1 MTPGFAL
8 ESPRGGTSLRHM
20 ADTRSK
26 RIIIVD
32 DEPDVTELV
41 SYQLRAKGY
50 AVEVLN
56 NPTQSIARIRSFQ
69 PDLVILDV
77 MMPEITGIQIC
88 RMLRADPKTKTLP
101 VVFLTARAEEADR
114 VLGLEVGGDDYI
126 CKPFSVKELALRVQG
141 LLRRLSPADEGQ
153 PRRLEI
159 GTIVL
164 DSERH
169 EVTIKG
175 LPIELTATEFR
186 LLRLLMERKGRV
198 QTREHLLLNVW
209 NYETE
214 IETRTVD
221 THIRRLR
228 EKLGDQADLIETLR
242 GVGYRMIDP
251 QNPA

>member
-1 MTPGFAL
+1 
-8 ESPRGGTSLRHM
+8 M

-26 RIIIVD
+26 RILIVD

-41 SYQLRAKGY
+41 SYQLRTKGY
-50 AVEVLN
+50 TVETLN
-56 NPTQSIARIRSFQ
+56 NPTQSIARIRTFQ
-69 PDLVILDV
+69 PDLIILDV
-77 MMPEITGIQIC
+77 MMPEISGIQIC

-114 VLGLEVGGDDYI
+114 VLGLEVGGDDYV
-126 CKPFSVKELALRVQG
+126 CKPFSVKELVLRVQG
-141 LLRRLSPADEGQ
+141 LLRRLSPAEEGA
-153 PRRLEI
+153 PKRLEI
-159 GTIVL
+159 GSIVL

-169 EVTIKG
+169 EATLKG
-175 LPIELTATEFR
+175 TPIELTATEFR

-242 GVGYRMIDP
+242 GVGYRMIDSP
-251 QNPA
+251 SSA

>member
-1 MTPGFAL
+1 
-8 ESPRGGTSLRHM
+8 M

-26 RIIIVD
+26 RILIVD

-41 SYQLRAKGY
+41 GYQLRAKGY
-50 AVEVLN
+50 VVETLN
-56 NPTQSIARIRSFQ
+56 NPTQSIATIRSFQ
-69 PDLVILDV
+69 PDLIILDV
-77 MMPEITGIQIC
+77 MMPDISGIQIC
-88 RMLRADPKTKTLP
+88 RMLRADPKTRATP

-126 CKPFSVKELALRVQG
+126 CKPFSVKELTLRVQG
-141 LLRRLSPADEGQ
+141 LLRRISTPDDEQ
-153 PRRLEI
+153 PKRVEI

-164 DSERH
+164 DGERH
-169 EVTIKG
+169 EVTNKG
-175 LPIELTATEFR
+175 VPIELTATEFR
-186 LLRLLMERKGRV
+186 LLRLLMERRGRV

-242 GVGYRMIDP
+242 GVGYRMV
-251 QNPA
+251 NP

>member
-1 MTPGFAL
+1 
-8 ESPRGGTSLRHM
+8 M
-20 ADTRSK
+20 AETRSE
-26 RIIIVD
+26 RILIVD

-41 SYQLRAKGY
+41 GYQLRAKGY
-50 AVEVLN
+50 SVEALN
-56 NPTQSIARIRSFQ
+56 NPTQSIAKIRAFQ
-69 PDLVILDV
+69 PDLIILDV
-77 MMPEITGIQIC
+77 MMPEISGIQLC
-88 RMLRADPKTKTLP
+88 RMLRADPKTKTTP
-101 VVFLTARAEEADR
+101 IIFLTAKAEEADR

-126 CKPFSVKELALRVQG
+126 CKPFSVKELLLRVQG
-141 LLRRLSPADEGQ
+141 LLRRVTSAESEHAS
-153 PRRLEI
+153 RLAL

-169 EVTIKG
+169 EVRVKG
-175 LPIELTATEFR
+175 TPIELTATEFR
-186 LLRLLMERKGRV
+186 LLQLLMERKGRV

-251 QNPA
+251 QASAC

>member
-1 MTPGFAL
+1 
-8 ESPRGGTSLRHM
+8 M
-20 ADTRSK
+20 ADSRAK
-26 RIIIVD
+26 RILIVD

-41 SYQLRAKGY
+41 GYQLRAKGY
-50 AVEVLN
+50 AVEALN
-56 NPTQSIARIRSFQ
+56 NPTQSIAKIRSFQ

-77 MMPEITGIQIC
+77 MMPDISGIQIC
-88 RMLRADPKTKTLP
+88 RMLRADPKTKDVP

-126 CKPFSVKELALRVQG
+126 CKPFSSKELLLRIQG
-141 LLRRLSPADEGQ
+141 LLRRSVAPEEER
-153 PRRLEI
+153 PKRLEI
-159 GTIVL
+159 GSIVL
-164 DSERH
+164 DNERH
-169 EVTIKG
+169 EATVNG

-251 QNPA
+251 QANPRAC